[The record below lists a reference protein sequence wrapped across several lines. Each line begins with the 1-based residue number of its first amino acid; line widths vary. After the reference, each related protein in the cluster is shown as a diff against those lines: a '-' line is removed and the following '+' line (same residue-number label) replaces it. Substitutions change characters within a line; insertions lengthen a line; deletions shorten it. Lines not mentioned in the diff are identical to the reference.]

1 MSIIPYV
8 GLVSM
13 IYLQKYIW
21 HVWLEDQHA
30 HFGWLWKVTSNHW
43 AMDGHGPPL
52 CRYPAMPGYA
62 LEVGA
67 GAVNG
72 GSSHLPAERSQDGF
86 FRSENRSGFW
96 PGEKNL
102 DHSNGEHVRN

>member
-21 HVWLEDQHA
+21 HGLKTNMPI
-30 HFGWLWKVTSNHW
+30 GTW
-43 AMDGHGPPL
+43 APPL
-52 CRYPAMPGYA
+52 SLSGYA

-102 DHSNGEHVRN
+102 DHSNGEHVRKL